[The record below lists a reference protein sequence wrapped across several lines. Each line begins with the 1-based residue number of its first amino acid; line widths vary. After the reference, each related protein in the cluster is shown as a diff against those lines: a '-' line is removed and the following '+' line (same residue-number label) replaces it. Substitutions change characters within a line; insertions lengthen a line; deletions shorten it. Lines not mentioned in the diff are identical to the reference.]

1 MAKHVLVAID
11 GSEPSWAALDHAIS
25 QYAGHTITVLHAVDP
40 MEGEYADDDGDYY
53 TPEAQ
58 ERAKEAG
65 KELCGQARERAEAAG
80 VLDSTDIEIAVETGQ
95 PAPTIVSYADS
106 HDVDQI
112 VVGSRGRSGLS
123 RLLLG
128 SVAETV
134 TRRASVPVTIVR

>member
-25 QYAGHTITVLHAVDP
+25 QHAGHTITVLHAVDP
-40 MEGEYADDDGDYY
+40 MEGAYPDDDGDYY
-53 TPEAQ
+53 TPEAR
-58 ERAKEAG
+58 ERAREAG
-65 KELCGQARERAEAAG
+65 EELCAKARERAEAAG
-80 VLDSTDIEIAVETGQ
+80 TLDSTDLEIAVETGR
-95 PAPTIVSYADS
+95 PAPTIVSYAGR
-106 HDVDQI
+106 HDVDHI

-134 TRRASVPVTIVR
+134 LRRASVPVTIVR